1 MRKLILIAAV
11 IVAALALIAATQT
24 DSLTELQQAVTDLTT
39 RVDDHAARLAYLER
53 FQPADTFEQIAGTG
67 STAELAANVNSRI
80 LQADGIEIAVTGS
93 EIVSRQS
100 EIRTLAL
107 TYGNWI
113 KPTSG
118 NLVKVDVNV
127 YNTSRVPAQIKIDMC
142 PWETRNTLATDYAG
156 NCEKVVF
163 WNIEVGEESYPM
175 ETPGDSADTWI
186 FEAKDATV
194 TEMSLFFHVEASNI
208 SDGLLT
214 YKHPANEDS
223 YRYWKL
229 QRAR

>member
-1 MRKLILIAAV
+1 MRKLILTMVV
-11 IVAALALIAATQT
+11 IVAAFAVIAATQT
-24 DSLTELQQAVTDLTT
+24 DPLEELRQAIANLTSQGE
-39 RVDDHAARLAYLER
+39 DHEARLAYLER
-53 FQPADTFEQIAGTG
+53 FQPVDTFQPLEGGG
-67 STAELAANVNSRI
+67 STTELAANVNSRI
-80 LQADGIEIAVTGS
+80 LQADGIEIAVTGA

-107 TYGNWI
+107 TYGSWI

-118 NLVKVDVNV
+118 NLVKVDVNI

-163 WNIEVGEESYPM
+163 WNIEVDGESYPM
-175 ETPGDSADTWI
+175 VTPGDSADTWI
-186 FEAKDATV
+186 MEARDVTV
-194 TEMSLFFHVEASNI
+194 SEFSLFFHVEANSI

-214 YKHPANEDS
+214 YKHPANEVS
-223 YRYWKL
+223 HRYWKL
-229 QRAR
+229 QHDR